1 MNNLFFKII
10 TFHQQLNYFI
20 DVIFGKIVMPKI
32 NKGLLVIYFVHS
44 DQGITKGNINTHMR
58 KNRVIPVG

>member
-32 NKGLLVIYFVHS
+32 NKGLLVIYFVYS
-44 DQGITKGNINTHMR
+44 LQGITKGSIKTHIK
-58 KNRVIPVG
+58 KNMAIPLG